1 MRTLCGERRK
11 EYVKMIR
18 DGLRNVLVRGGV
30 VGLAAAVMSA
40 AGATPDGLAVN
51 EVEVEV
57 GIATSSY
64 EYTQDATAGGARSV
78 TVTRNRT
85 EVDGKVIEVEVRNN
99 EITLATLD
107 GRAIPRSRIVRSE
120 NGGTITILGDDNKE
134 LTVINIEPAAP
145 SVGQPS
151 SPRQRATVRVAPA
164 TPTPPA
170 FPATPGTAG
179 TFYAVHPAPA
189 SIIGIVPRDLPG
201 RGAVVIDGV
210 REGLGADTAGLRAGD
225 IILAVDGIDE
235 LDADKLREFIGK
247 RKPGTELRLTVERN
261 GHQRTISVITNENP
275 AAAGQPFRPQV
286 FHGDIAPRIITRW
299 TPGPDGAQGQID
311 LGDMHLEFIAPE
323 DIEGGSFVGR
333 FGDAMIKFDIVKPD
347 DIAALVDQL
356 GGLRDRLN
364 IEVEALNLGNI
375 ESRLMQ
381 RLEVLTDPNNEEGSL
396 LVRRL
401 ATSNPISKIE
411 GRLSEIENRLDRMEA
426 TLQRIAERLSR

>member
-1 MRTLCGERRK
+1 
-11 EYVKMIR
+11 MIR
-18 DGLRNVLVRGGV
+18 DSLKNMLIRGGV

-40 AGATPDGLAVN
+40 AGATPDGLAGN
-51 EVEVEV
+51 EIDVEV
-57 GIATSSY
+57 GIAASSS
-64 EYTQDATAGGARSV
+64 EYAQDGGGSGRSV

-134 LTVINIEPAAP
+134 LTVINIDPAGTP
-145 SVGQPS
+145 LGQPS
-151 SPRQRATVRVAPA
+151 LPRQRATVRVAPA

-189 SIIGIVPRDLPG
+189 SIIGIVPRDLPD
-201 RGAVVIDGV
+201 RDAVIIDGV
-210 REGLGADTAGLRAGD
+210 REGLGAEKAGLRAGD

-235 LDADKLREFIGK
+235 LDANKLREFIGK

-286 FHGDIAPRIITRW
+286 FHGGMAPRIITRAV
-299 TPGPDGAQGQID
+299 PGADIEGRQID
-311 LGDMHLEFIAPE
+311 LGDIHLEIIAPE

-364 IEVEALNLGNI
+364 IEVEALNLGGI
-375 ESRLMQ
+375 ENRLLQ
-381 RLEVLTDPNNEEGSL
+381 RLEILTDPNNEEGGL

-401 ATSNPISKIE
+401 ATSKPISNIE

>member
-1 MRTLCGERRK
+1 
-11 EYVKMIR
+11 MIR
-18 DGLRNVLVRGGV
+18 DSLKNMLIRGGV
-30 VGLAAAVMSA
+30 VGLAAAVINT
-40 AGATPDGLAVN
+40 AGATPNGLTGN
-51 EVEVEV
+51 EIDIEVEV
-57 GIATSSY
+57 GIAASSS
-64 EYTQDATAGGARSV
+64 EYAQDGGGGARSV

-85 EVDGKVIEVEVRNN
+85 EVDGKVIEIEVRNN

-107 GRAIPRSRIVRSE
+107 GRAIPRSRIVRGE
-120 NGGTITILGDDNKE
+120 NGGIITILGDDNKE
-134 LTVINIEPAAP
+134 LTVINIDPAGTP
-145 SVGQPS
+145 LGES
-151 SPRQRATVRVAPA
+151 SLPRQRATVRVAPA

-189 SIIGIVPRDLPG
+189 SIIGIVPRDLPD
-201 RGAVVIDGV
+201 RDAVIIDGV
-210 REGLGADTAGLRAGD
+210 REGLGAEKAGLRAGD

-235 LDADKLREFIGK
+235 LDANKLREFIGK

-364 IEVEALNLGNI
+364 IEVERSTWAV
-375 ESRLMQ
+375 SRT
-381 RLEVLTDPNNEEGSL
+381 VCCNGS
-396 LVRRL
+396 R
-401 ATSNPISKIE
+401 S
-411 GRLSEIENRLDRMEA
+411 
-426 TLQRIAERLSR
+426 